1 MSAPMVLVVDD
12 QPLNLYLLSFLLT
25 AHGYQVVT
33 AADAHEA
40 TAAIVQQ
47 LPCLILM
54 DMQMPGIDGFELT
67 ARLKADPATQAVP
80 IVAVTSFAM
89 SGDRERAL
97 AAGCDGYIAKPI
109 DTRTLPGEVAAF
121 LSEADR
127 AKLRAHSPERS
138 AG

>member
-1 MSAPMVLVVDD
+1 MTGPTVLVVDD
-12 QPLNLYLLSFLLT
+12 QPLNLYLLSFLLS
-25 AHGYQVVT
+25 AHGYDVMT

-40 TAAIVQQ
+40 IAAIGRQR
-47 LPCLILM
+47 PALILM

-67 ARLKADPATQAVP
+67 GRLKADPVTAAVP

-89 SGDRERAL
+89 SGDKERAL
-97 AAGCDGYIAKPI
+97 QAGCDGYIPKPI
-109 DTRTLPGEVAAF
+109 DTRALPADVAGY

-127 AKLRAHSPERS
+127 ARLRLVPPERP